1 MTSEMR
7 RIFGKN
13 KLLIDSFIEKIVLV
27 SKSSDNLEEKTNS
40 INELLINIIDYCI
53 KKNIYFFIKNKIKYT
68 TINNIF
74 KNNLINYIKD
84 IINDDNSDIIKY
96 IDTTED
102 LNNFSDINSLLLNE
116 YKKEENTK
124 VSFRD
129 NISLVTDNTNYD
141 KNNSDNS
148 DNSNNSDNSYNKKK
162 YSVKHVKLS
171 DTVSNNNQNNLSLH
185 IILLVSQNNSLIIDK
200 FKNELLNITENLC
213 NCNNQNDF
221 TNIFSS

>member
-1 MTSEMR
+1 MR